1 MVEMGIFNALAVLK
15 ATSLIFEAQLAF
27 SAHQKYI
34 IWFLSYECLK
44 EFGLCFLSHLY
55 FHETGSHG
63 WIISCS

>member
-1 MVEMGIFNALAVLK
+1 MVEMGIVNALAVLK

-44 EFGLCFLSHLY
+44 EFGLTLSLIY
-55 FHETGSHG
+55 
-63 WIISCS
+63 ISMKQEAMAG